1 MGKRS
6 QRKRRSRESINMSI
20 QSSRASKAKGNA
32 KAKAKGN
39 AKAKS
44 KTKSKAKS
52 KSTTSSSKRRAKRKA
67 KASTTAANTANAPDG
82 ATSGGVGTSSSS
94 LSGNDAPD
102 GIPMSCNPSPS
113 HSTPPTPSTPV
124 ALAFIATLTN
134 DPSDRH
140 VFVSFQ
146 DTFYHQKGG
155 TLQDVSQHVCGKG
168 PNSAPGNR
176 GTVSKW

>member
-1 MGKRS
+1 M
-6 QRKRRSRESINMSI
+6 
-20 QSSRASKAKGNA
+20 
-32 KAKAKGN
+32 
-39 AKAKS
+39 
-44 KTKSKAKS
+44 
-52 KSTTSSSKRRAKRKA
+52 
-67 KASTTAANTANAPDG
+67 
-82 ATSGGVGTSSSS
+82 
-94 LSGNDAPD
+94 
-102 GIPMSCNPSPS
+102 
-113 HSTPPTPSTPV
+113 

-176 GTVSKW
+176 GTVSKWLHKQVKLTNNPWAFRAYTAIMRGFAQSHPVSLCNWINTVRRT